1 MSLVEFSK
9 FLSCEENMSQTFK
22 GFPPEGIAF
31 LRDLKRNNNREWFL
45 EHKQTY
51 ETKVKGPMVDFILAL
66 QPEMKK
72 IAPEIEVSPK
82 SIFRIYRD
90 VRFSQDKSPY
100 KPHVSASFDPRN
112 LRNMAAGL
120 YIHVEPNRL
129 MIAGGLYHP
138 DSGQLLAV
146 RNRIAS
152 RHRKLRG
159 IIGSSEFKRLFGKLE
174 GEQLSRMPRG
184 FAEDHPA
191 ADLLRY
197 KQYLAWVELPASVAK
212 TSKLLPESVKYF
224 KGMIPL
230 IRFLN
235 AALKK
240 APVKSW
246 A

>member
-1 MSLVEFSK
+1 MGQL
-9 FLSCEENMSQTFK
+9 FK

-45 EHKQTY
+45 EHKQIY
-51 ETKVKGPMVDFILAL
+51 ESKVKGPMVEFILAL

-72 IAPEIEVSPK
+72 VAPEIDVSPK

-100 KPHVSASFDPRN
+100 KTHVAASFDPKN

-120 YIHVEPNRL
+120 YIQLEPKRV
-129 MIAGGLYHP
+129 MIAGGLYQP
-138 DSGQLLAV
+138 DSGQLFAV
-146 RNRIAS
+146 RTRIAS
-152 RHRKLRG
+152 QHRKLRN
-159 IIGSSEFKRLFGKLE
+159 IIGSNEFKRLFGKME

-184 FAEDHPA
+184 FPENHPA

-197 KQYLAWVELPASVAK
+197 KQYLAWVELPAAVAK
-212 TSKLLPESVKYF
+212 TSKLLPETVRYF
-224 KGMIPL
+224 SGMIPL

-235 AALKK
+235 AALKE

-246 A
+246 T